1 MSTALAIAAVTATLR
16 ERLTNALATLG
27 SNPLLATAP
36 TVSTLAPLR
45 AATAENTAPQLN
57 LYLYQVTPNTSSR
70 NASLPARDS
79 EGRLLATTP
88 PLMLDLYY
96 VLSAQGSGELQAEIL
111 LGHGLKAFHDTPV
124 LTREL
129 IQQSLTDPALV
140 ASGLAEQVQA
150 VHITPIAQ
158 EIDAKSRLWSALHG
172 ALRPCAAYQVSV
184 VLIDAGKIIYPAVPV
199 GVQSMAAQPLAE
211 LPPANQAAAQ

>member
-16 ERLTNALATLG
+16 GRLANVLATQDLSSLLG
-27 SNPLLATAP
+27 TTP
-36 TVSTLAPLR
+36 TVSTLTPKR
-45 AATAENTAPQLN
+45 ANTAESTGAELN
-57 LYLYQVTPNTSSR
+57 LYLYQVAPNTSSR
-70 NASLPARDS
+70 NASLPARDA

-111 LGHGLKAFHDTPV
+111 LGHALKVFHDTPL

-129 IQQSLTDPALV
+129 IQQHLTDPALI

-150 VHITPIAQ
+150 IHITPIAQ
-158 EIDAKSRLWSALHG
+158 EVEAQSRLWAALG
-172 ALRPCAAYQVSV
+172 AGLRPSSAYQVSV
-184 VLIDAGKIIYPAVPV
+184 VLIDAGKIIYPEAPV
-199 GVQSMAAQPLAE
+199 NDKTT
-211 LPPANQAAAQ
+211 PAIATN